1 MPYLKQNTTNLKMD
15 RFPAVFHPAQE
26 SSLSAKH
33 CESVKMI
40 CVPHLKIGY
49 WSVSNQGTPFL
60 LTIPSNREYSAP
72 RLRMMFHEVEEI
84 IGRAITVDEW
94 NKLGQPSLPADR
106 EKLRPPKSAFCSVL
120 RQRSPSTL
128 GVGLSRE
135 RRAFPGARA
144 SRPRSQDRDPSASR
158 SRPQGANDRKVICE
172 LESDPL
178 HGNSPEQPN
187 VESGSSPFTRQRAR
201 SDDRRLSF
209 PTGFRFFRRE
219 A

>member
-128 GVGLSRE
+128 GVGLSRG
-135 RRAFPGARA
+135 RRAFPGA
-144 SRPRSQDRDPSASR
+144 SDFPGSEGFPRSEGVPPSVAGSR
-158 SRPQGANDRKVICE
+158 SIRKQEPAAGSERPKSN
-172 LESDPL
+172 L
-178 HGNSPEQPN
+178 
-187 VESGSSPFTRQRAR
+187 
-201 SDDRRLSF
+201 
-209 PTGFRFFRRE
+209 
-219 A
+219 